1 MRMSRGGT
9 VAFLLVIVLV
19 SPTVSAHGANS
30 FAFIMREGSIQP
42 GSAEVVQNDTLIF
55 YNVASQNR
63 TVILDGDSDGTIEYE
78 CITSSMNSS
87 STEDECRLWLD
98 PQNWS
103 AGNYQIEIY
112 SNSSLWNVLNFTLL
126 EDIHNESGPPPGYS
140 FGGDEDGGKSET
152 TATSY
157 MAPLGLIAV
166 IGILSLVIRRK

>member
-1 MRMSRGGT
+1 MRRSRGGT
-9 VAFLLVIVLV
+9 VAFLLVIVLI

-103 AGNYQIEIY
+103 AGNYQIEIF

>member
-9 VAFLLVIVLV
+9 VAFLLVIVLI

-103 AGNYQIEIY
+103 AGNYQIEIF

-140 FGGDEDGGKSET
+140 FGGVEDGEKSET
-152 TATSY
+152 VESSY
-157 MAPLGLIAV
+157 MALLGLIAV
-166 IGILSLVIRRK
+166 IGILALVIRRK

>member
-103 AGNYQIEIY
+103 AGNYQIEIF

-166 IGILSLVIRRK
+166 IGILSIVIRRK

>member
-9 VAFLLVIVLV
+9 VAFLLVIVLI

-103 AGNYQIEIY
+103 AGNYQIEIF

-166 IGILSLVIRRK
+166 IGILALVIRRK

>member
-103 AGNYQIEIY
+103 AGNYQIEIF

>member
-9 VAFLLVIVLV
+9 VAFLLVIVLI

-63 TVILDGDSDGTIEYE
+63 TVILDGNSDGTIEYE

-103 AGNYQIEIY
+103 AGNYQIEIF

-166 IGILSLVIRRK
+166 IGILSIVIRRK

>member
-1 MRMSRGGT
+1 MRMSREGT
-9 VAFLLVIVLV
+9 VAFLLVIVLI

-103 AGNYQIEIY
+103 AGYYQIEIF

-126 EDIHNESGPPPGYS
+126 EDIHNESGPLL
-140 FGGDEDGGKSET
+140 DTLSEGSKMVENPKQPRPHT
-152 TATSY
+152 WSH
-157 MAPLGLIAV
+157 
-166 IGILSLVIRRK
+166 

>member
-1 MRMSRGGT
+1 MRLSRRGT
-9 VAFLLVIVLV
+9 VAFLLVIVLI

-42 GSAEVVQNDTLIF
+42 ASAEVVQNDTLIF

-63 TVILDGDSDGTIEYE
+63 TVILDGNSDGTIEYE

-103 AGNYQIEIY
+103 AGNYQIEIF

-140 FGGDEDGGKSET
+140 FGGVEDGEKSET
-152 TATSY
+152 VESSY
-157 MAPLGLIAV
+157 MALLGLIAV
-166 IGILSLVIRRK
+166 IGILALVIRRK

>member
-1 MRMSRGGT
+1 MKMSRRGT
-9 VAFLLVIVLV
+9 VAFLMLIVLT

-30 FAFIMREGSIQP
+30 YAFIMREGSIQP

-63 TVILDGDSDGTIEYE
+63 TIILDGDSDNTTEYE

-87 STEDECRLWLD
+87 STDDECRLWLD

-103 AGNYQIEIY
+103 AGNYQIEIF

-140 FGGDEDGGKSET
+140 FGGVEDGGKSET
-152 TATSY
+152 TSTSY

-166 IGILSLVIRRK
+166 IGILALVIRRK

>member
-63 TVILDGDSDGTIEYE
+63 TVILDGNSDGTIEYE

>member
-103 AGNYQIEIY
+103 AGNYQIMIY

>member
-1 MRMSRGGT
+1 MRLSRRGT
-9 VAFLLVIVLV
+9 IAFLLVVVLV

-42 GSAEVVQNDTLIF
+42 GSAEVIQNDTLIF

-63 TVILDGDSDGTIEYE
+63 TVTLDGDSDGTIEYE

-103 AGNYQIEIY
+103 AGNYQIEIF

-126 EDIHNESGPPPGYS
+126 EDIHNESGPPLGYS
-140 FGGDEDGGKSET
+140 FGGVEDGEKSET
-152 TATSY
+152 VESSY
-157 MAPLGLIAV
+157 MALLGLIAV
-166 IGILSLVIRRK
+166 IGILALVIRRK

>member
-9 VAFLLVIVLV
+9 VAFLLVIVLI